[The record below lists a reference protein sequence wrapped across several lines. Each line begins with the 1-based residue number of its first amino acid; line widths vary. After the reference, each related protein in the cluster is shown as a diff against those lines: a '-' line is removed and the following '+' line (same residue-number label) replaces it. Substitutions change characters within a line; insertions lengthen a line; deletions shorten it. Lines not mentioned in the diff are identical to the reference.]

1 MLAAGCSVRSRAAC
15 SSMPKL
21 KKHVAASRSNGS
33 KASNKGKITAEK
45 VAVLRVVTKGGGVAG
60 PASIGFEY
68 AWRAKLHKN
77 AKYIDEQ
84 RVEERL
90 AAAAAVVRERYLP
103 GVGPADDAGA
113 ALARARAILEA
124 YAEATS
130 AGG

>member
-1 MLAAGCSVRSRAAC
+1 ML
-15 SSMPKL
+15 L
-21 KKHVAASRSNGS
+21 D
-33 KASNKGKITAEK
+33 AE
-45 VAVLRVVTKGGGVAG
+45 AEEARRGQQEQRQQGLQQGQDHRREGRGPPGGDRTKGGGVAG